1 MGIDIAK
8 VTEADLPR
16 LEGALASLGYA
27 KDNGY
32 FAKCFAEQEAGRRQ
46 MYIATL
52 DGAVAG
58 WGMLNWQPQY
68 QLYRRLDIPEI
79 QDLNVLPAM
88 RRNGVASAMIG
99 FAEKLA
105 RENGRTQI
113 GISFGLY
120 PNYGPAQRLYIRL
133 GYIPDGYGVTYDRVT
148 VRPGESRP
156 VDDSLCL
163 MLVKDLADG

>member
-1 MGIDIAK
+1 
-8 VTEADLPR
+8 
-16 LEGALASLGYA
+16 
-27 KDNGY
+27 
-32 FAKCFAEQEAGRRQ
+32 
-46 MYIATL
+46 
-52 DGAVAG
+52 
-58 WGMLNWQPQY
+58 MLNWQPQY

-113 GISFGLY
+113 GISFGPY